1 MTTKIK
7 AENIDLSADNLAI
20 GGTSSE
26 LFGEFNGAGLGSAT
40 TFAINKQS
48 NSHSAVI
55 QLDAGN
61 SAGAYLQ
68 LGTTGTKTLQLSSVI
83 GADGY
88 DNKLTSIGGLGKLML
103 GTNGQDRLTIDT
115 SGNVG
120 IGTINPTAHLHL
132 ESAGATQLRVKTTSS
147 SSEPQI
153 ILQDGSGDYFAMQ
166 KADKGLTFKPEGT
179 EVMRVDSDSVYVN
192 SLSGIPRD
200 GLVCHFEVLD
210 KVSNPGG
217 STWHNLVGSD
227 NITLSNVSSPTYAF
241 VNYRSNYFQIDSN
254 SSWTM
259 TSPTAA
265 RVSNATVGF
274 WIHSNNPQ
282 FLYLEGGTTNHY
294 LGANSVT
301 NGLYHGNANPT
312 TYWNYSTTGNVYEL
326 NQTSTGQWAWVEFNG
341 VDLTD
346 ANWDIFKFN
355 TYNSYKPYNYHTA
368 LGGFFV
374 WNKAISSTERAQ
386 TIQYL
391 LSKYGP
397 SPTWQTGAAIISS
410 GGAHGSSLNSP
421 YSAYG
426 GQFEAPQYFR
436 DNNMR
441 VHLTGLTSISGS
453 TNGTIFTLPVGFRPK
468 ERLIFNGVSNNASVR
483 IDIQPNGIVAPDS
496 TVSSWLAIDG
506 ISFLANGE

>member
-20 GGTSSE
+20 GGTSSDP
-26 LFGEFNGAGLGSAT
+26 FSEFAGTSAT
-40 TFAINKQS
+40 TFVINKQS

-68 LGTTGTKTLQLSSVI
+68 LGTAGEKKLQLSSVI
-83 GADGY
+83 TANGF
-88 DNKLTSIGGLGKLML
+88 DNKLTSIGGIGTLML
-103 GTNGQDRLTIDT
+103 GTNGQDRLTIDA

-120 IGTINPTAHLHL
+120 IGTTSPEVNLHL
-132 ESAGATQLRVKTTSS
+132 QSSGATQLRVKTTSS
-147 SSEPQI
+147 SLEPQI

-217 STWHNLVGSD
+217 STWHNLVGSE
-227 NITLSNVSSPTYAF
+227 NITLSNISSPTYAF
-241 VNYRSNYFQIDSN
+241 VNKRSNYFQIDSN

-265 RVSNATVGF
+265 RVSSATVGF
-274 WIHSNNPQ
+274 WMHTNSPQ
-282 FLYLEGGTTNHY
+282 FLYLSGTNSNGY
-294 LGANSVT
+294 IGANKQA
-301 NGLYHGNANPT
+301 NGLYNDLAGNPT
-312 TYWNYSTTGNVYEL
+312 GYWNYSSTTNLYEL

-341 VDLTD
+341 VNLT
-346 ANWDIFKFN
+346 NSTWNTFN
-355 TYNSYKPYNYHTA
+355 FGSYSGSYNPYNYHTA

-397 SPTWQTGAAIISS
+397 SPTWQTGRAIIST
-410 GGAHGSSLNSP
+410 GGAHGSNLNSP

-441 VHLTGLTSISGS
+441 VHLIGLTSISSS

-468 ERLIFNGVSNNASVR
+468 ERLIFNGVSNNNSVR
-483 IDIQPNGIVAPDS
+483 IDIQNNGTVAPDNNV
-496 TVSSWLAIDG
+496 TSWLAIDG